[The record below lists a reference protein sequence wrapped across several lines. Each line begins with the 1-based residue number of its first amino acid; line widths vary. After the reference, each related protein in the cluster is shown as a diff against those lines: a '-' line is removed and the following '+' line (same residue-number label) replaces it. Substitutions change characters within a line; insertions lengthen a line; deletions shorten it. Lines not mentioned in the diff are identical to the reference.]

1 MQADMNL
8 KVWLDVNAA
17 GGQTMVVPYVSA
29 AVDVD
34 LQYELK
40 LDNSGTMGSSSVA
53 QSGSLHVF
61 AHSPKRISTIRVT
74 PQPGGT
80 CKVGLVLRDHGQEV
94 GSYALDCSVK

>member
-1 MQADMNL
+1 MHADTNL
-8 KVWLDVNAA
+8 QVWLDVSAN
-17 GGQTMVVPYVSA
+17 GGQTVVAPYVST

-40 LDNSGTMGSSSVA
+40 LENTGAMGSSSVA

-61 AHSPKRISTIRVT
+61 AHNPKRISTIRVT
-74 PQPGGT
+74 PQPGGL

-94 GSYALDCSVK
+94 GSYTLDCSVK